1 MKNDTREHCMHRD
14 TSNACSIKRNVPR
27 ECLYAFIREGS
38 MRASCTIPW
47 ILTYHLPCG
56 RILGAIIC
64 FDRDSSFLG
73 KSWSRLMILDEVGSK
88 KERKKG
94 EKISF
99 SSRLKKKKLEQ
110 RISILDYWFMIARRN
125 FIFLIATLCHKWKNW
140 SSGCSNCIN
149 IGGWTCL
156 IYRCVERLK
165 YSFFSIYSKWNLG
178 MEISEKIRGFVSFVY
193 IYIYI

>member
-1 MKNDTREHCMHRD
+1 MTHVPGGKNATHYVRNTRLGRSITWAVVDPDSCVSMKNDTREHCMHRD

-99 SSRLKKKKLEQ
+99 SLRLKKK
-110 RISILDYWFMIARRN
+110 RN
-125 FIFLIATLCHKWKNW
+125 LNKE
-140 SSGCSNCIN
+140 
-149 IGGWTCL
+149 
-156 IYRCVERLK
+156 YP
-165 YSFFSIYSKWNLG
+165 FSIIDL
-178 MEISEKIRGFVSFVY
+178 
-193 IYIYI
+193 